1 LGVQRLADNVEIFT
15 QPEDCEEG
23 FYVAFS
29 WKDFLKV
36 DKLSGVPITYKKK
49 KGDKSLKGTKIVLT
63 NLRNTEA
70 WRGERNIRE
79 LQRKLSGMISPFDNS
94 RDFDVFLE
102 VDGSRIQLTE
112 IAESIRESA
121 LLRYRFI
128 FDGEVFK
135 VSGKARLD
143 YLQPSNKEDQ
153 LILSSIC
160 RKDNGAALYDYLSK
174 KAKRRMPPLF
184 DRSNSSGWFLE
195 FGYTC
200 KLNELDQVQCI
211 GNTIANP
218 GPFHGEIDAVS
229 LNRSDYRAHA
239 MDKYSDFRKLVKDLA
254 GIRVYRD
261 GFGIRVG
268 EDWLGL
274 GKQWTSAPS
283 YYGLK
288 PSNIIGYVSLSA
300 KENKSLVE
308 TTSREG
314 FQVTPYYENLYLLL
328 KNFIAFTGTAQDFI
342 RRGTLQFLSVS
353 KDMSVEVK
361 PDEKPHDITRR
372 IDDVATILYSKHKLL
387 NSETGVLRNV
397 ASKATM
403 TLKNVRKTINEKG
416 LSNPEVSRSISKLD
430 GALADVSA
438 AVEST
443 EALLNEVGT
452 ALSMAS
458 ELKSLR
464 EVLDRRWENLH
475 EELEGVYESVSLG
488 LTAEMLSH
496 EVHNIADGLSKR
508 SSSILRR
515 IQNGEL
521 KKAYVI
527 SYIEHVRSSAAGMRK
542 QLSHMTPS
550 LKYLRES
557 KVKLNLVTLLEKIAL
572 YHNERLD
579 KRGITVKIEVQN
591 SPGGKLKV
599 NQGKLTQI
607 FDNMILNSDYWLRE
621 AIRIGKVESGIITLS
636 IDEYIVTISDNGR
649 GIDPIVENT
658 LFHPFV
664 TMKNRSQG
672 RGLGLF
678 VVQQLLDSEGC
689 SIVLLPSRN
698 LENRKFSFEINLAV
712 CAI

>member
-1 LGVQRLADNVEIFT
+1 
-15 QPEDCEEG
+15 
-23 FYVAFS
+23 
-29 WKDFLKV
+29 
-36 DKLSGVPITYKKK
+36 
-49 KGDKSLKGTKIVLT
+49 
-63 NLRNTEA
+63 
-70 WRGERNIRE
+70 
-79 LQRKLSGMISPFDNS
+79 M
-94 RDFDVFLE
+94 
-102 VDGSRIQLTE
+102 
-112 IAESIRESA
+112 
-121 LLRYRFI
+121 
-128 FDGEVFK
+128 
-135 VSGKARLD
+135 
-143 YLQPSNKEDQ
+143 
-153 LILSSIC
+153 
-160 RKDNGAALYDYLSK
+160 
-174 KAKRRMPPLF
+174 
-184 DRSNSSGWFLE
+184 
-195 FGYTC
+195 
-200 KLNELDQVQCI
+200 
-211 GNTIANP
+211 
-218 GPFHGEIDAVS
+218 S

>member
-1 LGVQRLADNVEIFT
+1 MGVQRLADNVEIFT